1 MPQDVFGEHV
11 GVRIV
16 PAVPAPIHES
26 VNEHNI
32 LRGVVSY
39 HRTTSYRYGSSKA
52 GRSSLPALLID
63 LNQRDREL

>member
-1 MPQDVFGEHV
+1 MIRVARAELDPIDVPQDVFGEHV

-39 HRTTSYRYGSSKA
+39 HRISAYR
-52 GRSSLPALLID
+52 
-63 LNQRDREL
+63 